1 VDFRILGP
9 LEVRDG
15 DREVRLR
22 GGKQRALLALLLVH
36 ANRTLA
42 IDRIVDEL
50 WGEEVPETA
59 QKMVQ
64 IYVSHLRKLLPSGTL
79 HTRPPGYMLA
89 LEPDQLDLN
98 RFERL
103 VADATAALEAG
114 RAVEAA
120 GGFRAALE
128 LWRGPAL
135 AEFAMEPFAQPEAAR
150 LEELRVAV
158 LERRLEADL
167 RLGRHGDVA
176 GELEAL
182 VARYP
187 LREGLR
193 RQQLLALYRSGR
205 QAEALAAYQHARRA
219 LADQLGIEPSSTL
232 RELERRILR
241 QDLSLD
247 LAVAAPT
254 NAPATVPARRS
265 SGLPVLRDRELIGA
279 ERQFLLGEGDFPSRR
294 TLGATNLPVVSIPLV
309 GRQRELEE
317 LVAMVSSGTRLLTLT
332 GPGGTGKTRLALE
345 VAAELVGRLHDGVFW
360 VSLAGLADPDLL
372 ASEVAQTIGAPDDLT
387 GFLRGRE
394 LLLFLDNFEHLL
406 DAAPLVSGLL
416 GACSRLRVLVT
427 SRAPLRV
434 AGEQEYRLEPLPQKE
449 AAALFVERARA
460 VGRVVAPDATVKE
473 ICRRLDGLPLAIE
486 LAAARMKLLTPERLL
501 ERLDSALDLL
511 TGGPRDAP
519 ERQRTLRATIEWSYN
534 LLQPSACRLF
544 ARLSVFSGAFPLDA
558 AEEVCGAELDDL
570 ATLVDYSLL
579 KPIGDDRFYMLETI
593 GEYTLEKL
601 REGNEEDELRR
612 RHAAFFSALA
622 EQAYIHRFDAEVEWS
637 ARLEKD
643 HDDLRAALDW
653 LSGDDP
659 DRALWLVGVLGWFWL
674 SRGLLRE
681 GCGRISAALAASSLT
696 GRLRARALTW
706 SGALVARHG
715 DAAAGIAQ
723 LDAAVAMWRELGDL
737 DELASALDNLG
748 WPLVYDADDN
758 SRALEAFEESL
769 ELRRQLG
776 DAAGMT
782 RALVGIAQVLVAM
795 AETAHAE
802 AISLDLLERAA
813 GDARTEHFAY
823 HFLADCALIRGDPE
837 EAGTRYRHSLR
848 AALALGDIVETSFE
862 VQGVAMSEA
871 GAGDPR
877 RALILAESV
886 EALRESLGLSI
897 SMAFWDALLER
908 YLAPA
913 RASLGDEY
921 DAIRADG
928 RALPFDDAVA
938 LALHDDAPL
947 APARN
952 AKPGNS

>member
-1 VDFRILGP
+1 VRFELLGP
-9 LEVRDG
+9 LRVVEG
-15 DREVRLR
+15 DSDVTPARP
-22 GGKQRALLALLLVH
+22 KQRALLSLLLLRRGEVVPG
-36 ANRTLA
+36 AQLIEA
-42 IDRIVDEL
+42 L
-50 WGEEVPETA
+50 WGEEPPGTA
-59 QKMVQ
+59 QTALHGH
-64 IYVSHLRKLLPSGTL
+64 ISNLRKLLGAERIR
-79 HTRPPGYMLA
+79 TRPPGYLLDVSADEVDLA
-89 LEPDQLDLN
+89 
-98 RFERL
+98 RFEAL
-103 VADATAALEAG
+103 VAQARERDDPAARASWLREAL
-114 RAVEAA
+114 A
-120 GGFRAALE
+120 
-128 LWRGPAL
+128 LWRGEPLTELQGEA
-135 AEFAMEPFAQPEAAR
+135 FADREIAR
-150 LEELRVAV
+150 LDELRVAA
-158 LERRLEADL
+158 LEDRIEADL
-167 RLGRHGDVA
+167 ALGRHHELVPELEPLVA
-176 GELEAL
+176 EHPFRERLRGQLMLALYRCGRQADALHVYHSGRSALVEELGLDPGPALRELELRILRQDASLDLPDQAARSALTSRSALLGLTPREADALPVVSTPLVGRERELEAL
-182 VARYP
+182 VAM
-187 LREGLR
+187 
-193 RQQLLALYRSGR
+193 
-205 QAEALAAYQHARRA
+205 
-219 LADQLGIEPSSTL
+219 
-232 RELERRILR
+232 
-241 QDLSLD
+241 LS
-247 LAVAAPT
+247 
-254 NAPATVPARRS
+254 N
-265 SGLPVLRDRELIGA
+265 
-279 ERQFLLGEGDFPSRR
+279 
-294 TLGATNLPVVSIPLV
+294 
-309 GRQRELEE
+309 
-317 LVAMVSSGTRLLTLT
+317 GTRLLTIT
-332 GPGGTGKTRLALE
+332 GPGGTGKTRLALQ
-345 VAAELVGRLHDGVFW
+345 VAAELVSRLRDGVYW
-360 VSLAGLADPDLL
+360 VSLAGLTDPELL

-579 KPIGDDRFYMLETI
+579 KPIGDDRFFMLETI

-913 RASLGDEY
+913 HASLGDEY